1 MEMRAPSLCSSQL
14 VCDLLPGWHAC
25 HVSQSAAQCAR
36 ALCFDLIERCCQ
48 WSIAS
53 RLEADRPGPSLRQA
67 LCCRSRVAI
76 DWRAASTCRLRSW
89 TMLIIR
95 WRVLDDSSNKPS
107 NCSTVAFLQTV
118 TGPRAPGSGCTVTAA
133 RANFELQGR
142 LKANFPSPSQVFKVE
157 TSKLKF
163 QT

>member
-95 WRVLDDSSNKPS
+95 WRVLLLHAVSNIHSEAKEGKVLPVLDSCAS
-107 NCSTVAFLQTV
+107 
-118 TGPRAPGSGCTVTAA
+118 
-133 RANFELQGR
+133 R
-142 LKANFPSPSQVFKVE
+142 LHSLSLSLSLSPSLRPVRVK
-157 TSKLKF
+157 
-163 QT
+163 